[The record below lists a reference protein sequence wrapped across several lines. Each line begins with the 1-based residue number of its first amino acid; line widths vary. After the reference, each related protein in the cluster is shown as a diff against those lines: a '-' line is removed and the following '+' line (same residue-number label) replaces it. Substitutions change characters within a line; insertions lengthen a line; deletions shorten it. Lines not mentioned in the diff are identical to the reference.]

1 MKWWC
6 KLEKFYVVTS
16 KSPIR
21 QRYLDYLANNERVVQ
36 LYNAFAEIHGIQAAQ
51 FLPTDSVLGIV
62 PKGTD
67 AEKFRSQLCKGS
79 DGETGLRFFKKNSIL
94 NKAWVAWLKENEIKV
109 LFKPRLGWELGILG
123 RGSTRLFSY
132 GRVVYASLEF
142 DHDFKD
148 PPGFQ
153 PISGRD
159 FYAVM
164 EEMEYHA

>member
-6 KLEKFYVVTS
+6 KLEKFYIVTS

-21 QRYLDYLANNERVVQ
+21 QRYLDYLANNGRVVL
-36 LYNAFAEIHGIQAAQ
+36 LYNVFAEIHGIQAAQ

-67 AEKFRSQLCKGS
+67 AEKFRSQLCKDS
-79 DGETGLRFFKKNSIL
+79 DGETGLRLFRKNSVL
-94 NKAWVAWLKENEIKV
+94 NKAWVAWLRENETRV

-123 RGSTRLFSY
+123 RGATRLFS
-132 GRVVYASLEF
+132 RENTVYASLEF
-142 DHDFKD
+142 DHDFQD

-153 PISGRD
+153 EIPGSE
-159 FYAVM
+159 FYKIM
-164 EEMEYHA
+164 EAMDAHA